1 MKWIPYVM
9 VRITAF
15 FAAGVLLGIHYPALS
30 PPEVVTVFL
39 TILATVYGIAHL
51 ALRRHTNG
59 RLVAGILGL
68 SFICVAGVAVVHH
81 RDESKNPL
89 ALANRLDTVRAYR
102 ARILSPA
109 DQGEKRWRRT
119 AEIISVKTAEGW
131 KPCSGKL
138 QLYWPLS
145 DRAETLNY
153 GDVVLVKGS
162 PQPVTGPQN
171 PGEFDYKTFLARRQ
185 IHFLHFIRTG
195 EWTIDSKPTSHGLVY
210 FAQEARRWTVNV
222 IDRVVQG
229 DRERAIIAA
238 FVIGVTDGIDNEL
251 KQAYAAGGAM
261 HALAVSGMHVSI
273 LYGVLLFLLKP
284 LERRKGGLWITAA
297 ASLLVLWMYGFV
309 TGLTPSVLRAVTMFS
324 FVAAAKPLKR
334 TTSILN
340 TLAASAFVLLLF
352 DPWLICSAGFQLSYL
367 AVLGIVLWYR
377 PLYQRVEM
385 PWAWTDWVWQIT
397 CVSIAAQCA
406 TLPVTLYYFH
416 QFPPWFLLANLFVIP
431 ASTLILLG
439 GILLLIV
446 SPLTWLA
453 GWFARLLE
461 VLVRLLNDG
470 LFLVGELPS
479 ALISLI
485 PLTLFQAVCMGIM
498 MIAVHGLLRTRRFQ
512 WMWPVVVG
520 AALFAVD
527 GWRVNWD
534 ADDQFIVHR
543 VARHASMEWQL
554 GQRVVAVLDSGLQAA
569 PGTLAFHVLPNR
581 VARRIRNVDT
591 RVLPPGRPAGLYIVK
606 GIRFLWVGSPDFQPT
621 GNLQTDYLIVGNNG
635 VRSLESLSRT
645 LTFGEVI
652 LDSSNSQA
660 YDRRLVSEAKR
671 MGIRCHSVLQ
681 QGAFVV
687 PMNKTGS
694 EASKLWQ

>member
-15 FAAGVLLGIHYPALS
+15 FAAGVLVGIHYPALL
-30 PPEVVTVFL
+30 PPKVVTVFL
-39 TILATVYGIAHL
+39 TILATVYGIAYV
-51 ALRRHTNG
+51 ALRRHTQG
-59 RLVAGILGL
+59 RLASGIIGL
-68 SFICVAGVAVVHH
+68 SFIFVAGVAVVHH

-89 ALANRLDTVRAYR
+89 ALANRSGTIQAYR

-119 AEIISVKTAEGW
+119 AEILSVRTLEGW

-145 DRAETLNY
+145 DRADSLNY
-153 GDVVLVKGS
+153 GDVVLVRGS

-185 IHFLHFIRTG
+185 IHHQHFIRSG
-195 EWTIDSKPTSHGLVY
+195 DWTIDSQSAAHGLVY
-210 FAQEARRWTVNV
+210 YAQEARRWTVDV

-284 LERRKGGLWITAA
+284 LDRRKGGLWITATV
-297 ASLLVLWMYGFV
+297 SLLVLWMYGFV

-377 PLYQRVEM
+377 PIYQLVEM
-385 PWAWTDWVWQIT
+385 PWAWADWVWQIT

-431 ASTLILLG
+431 ASTVILLG

-446 SPLTWLA
+446 SPLSFLA
-453 GWFARLLE
+453 GWLARLLE

-470 LFLVGELPS
+470 LFLVGELPA
-479 ALISLI
+479 ALISPI
-485 PLTLFQAVCMGIM
+485 PLTLLQAVCLGIM

-512 WMWPVVVG
+512 WTWPVVAA
-520 AALFAVD
+520 AALFAVE
-527 GWRVNWD
+527 GWRVTRD
-534 ADDQFIVHR
+534 AGDQFIVHR
-543 VARHASMEWQL
+543 VARHASMEWQIDR
-554 GQRVVAVLDSGLQAA
+554 RVAAILDSGLQAS
-569 PGTLAFHVLPNR
+569 PGTVAFHVLPGR
-581 VARRIRNVDT
+581 VARRVRNVDA
-591 RVLPPGRPAGLYIVK
+591 RVFPPGRPAGLYIVR
-606 GIRFLWVGSPDFQPT
+606 GIRFLRVGSPEFQPA
-621 GNLQTDYLIVGNNG
+621 GNLETDYLIVGNNG

-660 YDRRLVSEAKR
+660 YDRRLVAEAKR

-681 QGAFVV
+681 QGAFVM

-694 EASKLWQ
+694 EEGTLWQ